1 MNDMADEKHSAMPSG
16 GRLRH
21 SADKRNRVDFN
32 WHIVRTLPHQEKKL
46 AAIIAGRIP
55 ETENI
60 LEVYCPTHTTVRT
73 AAGAAAAESPL
84 FAGFV
89 FVLSTEEALT
99 DFISRHY
106 PDGTVLR
113 DRKPGIGC
121 KAGLLTVPESQMRAF
136 RDFNENYADRVVV
149 LERPY
154 SDYAFNPK
162 TGEPNEIVR
171 VIDGP
176 LAGREGY
183 LVRFRRDKRMVFNIK
198 SFYNDRSLAVSI
210 PNVWNFHVVRL
221 HNAAGDRLS
230 RATEKARAADLLIG
244 IIQACGCGGQSLSVF
259 HTLTERLAARPSLT
273 FLCRHLYKQG
283 DTALAA
289 RLESL
294 TAAEAA
300 LVMNLV
306 RYERDN
312 PGYIRATWPRLTLRP
327 FLTPT
332 SGAAIAD
339 GTAEATLRHDG
350 FTEIIRRV
358 EIAEDVYS
366 PAEQKS
372 ETVTTTY
379 YAHIGVMESPS
390 PALPRGER
398 AGADADLYTHPQVS
412 LPTGESRRG
421 ASFLLF
427 ANWDDF
433 LREYF
438 LTAGKANEK
447 LVSGTERASRGATTG
462 GVQKEKLIDS
472 FRNYAPTLY
481 NILTDAGSPVKALQA
496 IPVGGDTLNALAIT
510 ASPDSLAAA
519 KDLLIGTCTAIC
531 RELNTTTHLAVWRRY
546 LRTVWLHS

>member
-1 MNDMADEKHSAMPSG
+1 MNDMADEKHSARPSG
-16 GRLRH
+16 GRLRR

-73 AAGAAAAESPL
+73 AAGAADAGSPL

-113 DRKPGIGC
+113 DRKTDTGA

-183 LVRFRRDKRMVFNIK
+183 LVRFRRDKRMVFNIR
-198 SFYNDRSLAVSI
+198 SFESGRSLAVSVPDI
-210 PNVWNFHVVRL
+210 WNFHVVRL

-273 FLCRHLYKQG
+273 LLCRRLYKQG

-332 SGAAIAD
+332 SGTAIAD

-358 EIAEDVYS
+358 EIAEDVYC

-372 ETVTTTY
+372 ETVITTY
-379 YAHIGVMESPS
+379 YAHIGVM
-390 PALPRGER
+390 
-398 AGADADLYTHPQVS
+398 
-412 LPTGESRRG
+412 ESRRG

-447 LVSGTERASRGATTG
+447 LVSGTERASRGATTC

-496 IPVGGDTLNALAIT
+496 LPVGGDTLNALAISAT
-510 ASPDSLAAA
+510 AGGLAAA

-546 LRTVWLHS
+546 LRTVWLHG

>member
-1 MNDMADEKHSAMPSG
+1 MPPLHLEQGLQTLSCVRQERSRENADGRMNDMADEKHSAMPSG

-32 WHIVRTLPHQEKKL
+32 WHIVRTLPHQERKL

-73 AAGAAAAESPL
+73 AAGTAAAGSPL

-113 DRKPGIGC
+113 DRKPGTGC

-198 SFYNDRSLAVSI
+198 SFYNGRSLAVSI

-300 LVMNLV
+300 LVMSLV
-306 RYERDN
+306 RYECDN

-379 YAHIGVMESPS
+379 YAHIGVMES
-390 PALPRGER
+390 
-398 AGADADLYTHPQVS
+398 
-412 LPTGESRRG
+412 RRG

-447 LVSGTERASRGATTG
+447 LVSGTERASRGVTTG
-462 GVQKEKLIDS
+462 GVQKEKLIES

-496 IPVGGDTLNALAIT
+496 LPVGGDTLNALAIT
-510 ASPDSLAAA
+510 ASPDRLAAA

-546 LRTVWLHS
+546 LRTVWLHG

>member
-1 MNDMADEKHSAMPSG
+1 MADEKRGAMPSG
-16 GRLRH
+16 GRPRS

-73 AAGAAAAESPL
+73 AVGAADAESPL

-113 DRKPGIGC
+113 DRKSGNGAR
-121 KAGLLTVPESQMRAF
+121 AGLLTVPESQMRAF
-136 RDFNENYADRVVV
+136 RDFNENYADRVIV

-183 LVRFRRDKRMVFNIK
+183 LVRFRRDKRMVFNIR
-198 SFYNDRSLAVSI
+198 SFEGGRSLAVSVPDI
-210 PNVWNFHVVRL
+210 WNFHVVRL

-244 IIQACGCGGQSLSVF
+244 IIQACGCGGQSLSVL
-259 HTLTERLAARPSLT
+259 HTLTDRLAARPSLT
-273 FLCRHLYKQG
+273 QLCRDLCRQG

-332 SGAAIAD
+332 SGTAIAG
-339 GTAEATLRHDG
+339 GTAETTLRHDG

-379 YAHIGVMESPS
+379 YAHIGVM
-390 PALPRGER
+390 
-398 AGADADLYTHPQVS
+398 
-412 LPTGESRRG
+412 ESRRG

-496 IPVGGDTLNALAIT
+496 LPVGGDTLNALAIT
-510 ASPDSLAAA
+510 ASSDSLASA
-519 KDLLIGTCTAIC
+519 KDLLIGTCAAIC

-546 LRTVWLHS
+546 LRTVWLHA